1 MLQCAVLCGGL
12 ATRLR
17 PVTETIPKS
26 LIPIGSEPF
35 LSYQLRLLH
44 SQGVRDVVL
53 CVGYLGEMI
62 QEFAGDG
69 SRFGLRL
76 TYSFDGP
83 SLKGTAGAI
92 RNALSLLNE
101 SFFVLYGDSYLPCDL
116 GAVMKTFFTSG
127 RPAVMTIF
135 KNEGQYDSSNVEA
148 AAGLIVRYDKR
159 DRTPAMRY
167 IDYGLGVFRKSVF
180 EELSPSPEDDLAQVY
195 QRLLASGNLASHEVM
210 QRFYEIG
217 SKQGISDLEQY
228 LSDPTHFEA
237 ANGSECQTKTIG

>member
-26 LIPIGSEPF
+26 LIPIGAEPF
-35 LSYQLRLLH
+35 LSHQLRLLQ
-44 SQGVRDVVL
+44 SQGVQNVVL
-53 CVGYLGEMI
+53 CVGYLGERI

-69 SRFGLRL
+69 SRFGLHL

-92 RNALSLLNE
+92 RNALPMLDE
-101 SFFVLYGDSYLPCDL
+101 SFFVLYGDSYLPCDF
-116 GAVMKTFFTSG
+116 GAVMNTFLSSG

-148 AAGLIVRYDKR
+148 AGGLIVRYDKR
-159 DRTPAMRY
+159 DRTPAMQY
-167 IDYGLGVFRKSVF
+167 IDYGLGMFRRSVF
-180 EELSPSPEDDLAQVY
+180 EELPPSPEDDLAQVY
-195 QRLLASGNLASHEVM
+195 QRLLARGDLASHEVM

-228 LSDPTHFEA
+228 LSDSSHFEA
-237 ANGSECQTKTIG
+237 ANRTECQPKTIG